1 MLAAWSGLGY
11 NRRALALHRAGT
23 KLAAEGWPAT
33 TDGLEALPGVGRYTA
48 RAVAALAFGRP
59 VGAVDTNVR
68 RWLVRR
74 FGIPAAA
81 PPAQLQAAADA
92 LAGADAQVT
101 AAEAAAWMHASMEF
115 GAMVCMARRPAC
127 ADVSG
132 AQRLPVTRY
141 GAHACPCHARP
152 AFANSERSVR
162 GRLLRELSVAN
173 GHAIP
178 MARARAVAGGHEPRR
193 RARPAG
199 ARGTGPSQRRLAAA
213 GPAAGSSLY
222 NRLVTLTAP
231 GLRVSIGEQMPSVG
245 LRATDGYLL
254 NLRTFVSKSPSIIVF
269 FAGPSL
275 KGAKRAVGD
284 LMATTLAEA
293 YPRLQRAGIG
303 LVMVTTDSE
312 AQQAAYVAELQL
324 PYLLYCDERR
334 TAVELLGIPTPQR
347 ARQRQRRADGLRAS
361 RSTARSWTW
370 CRAPSRAAWWR
381 AWSRPSTRR
390 PEPRPVA

>member
-1 MLAAWSGLGY
+1 MILRAAVGFGSAGNSTAKHPASRYARPRDTQGDARTDHRRTARSVRRRILAWYAGAARDVPWRRTTDPWAVLVSEVMLQQTQASRVADRFPGFLDRFPTPQAMAAAPTAEVLAAWSGLGY

-115 GAMVCMARRPAC
+115 GAMVCTARRPAC

-141 GAHACPCHARP
+141 G
-152 AFANSERSVR
+152 
-162 GRLLRELSVAN
+162 GT
-173 GHAIP
+173 
-178 MARARAVAGGHEPRR
+178 RARATPGELRR
-193 RARPAG
+193 LGALRARPA
-199 ARGTGPSQRRLAAA
+199 AA
-213 GPAAGSSLY
+213 
-222 NRLVTLTAP
+222 
-231 GLRVSIGEQMPSVG
+231 
-245 LRATDGYLL
+245 
-254 NLRTFVSKSPSIIVF
+254 
-269 FAGPSL
+269 
-275 KGAKRAVGD
+275 RAVGR
-284 LMATTLAEA
+284 ER
-293 YPRLQRAGIG
+293 PRHPHGAGAG
-303 LVMVTTDSE
+303 
-312 AQQAAYVAELQL
+312 
-324 PYLLYCDERR
+324 
-334 TAVELLGIPTPQR
+334 G
-347 ARQRQRRADGLRAS
+347 G
-361 RSTARSWTW
+361 
-370 CRAPSRAAWWR
+370 
-381 AWSRPSTRR
+381 RR
-390 PEPRPVA
+390 PRA